1 MVLNALHTPL
11 YVYGVLYP
19 VFVYFCLF
27 GALLTSGGE
36 LDRLGIVSFS
46 QKWEKPKLSP
56 PRA

>member
-36 LDRLGIVSFS
+36 LDRLDIS
-46 QKWEKPKLSP
+46 SP

>member
-11 YVYGVLYP
+11 YDYGVLYP

-36 LDRLGIVSFS
+36 LDRLDIS
-46 QKWEKPKLSP
+46 SP